1 MEHESSVYSPLI
13 LRRLVAPGLNRTG
26 VVLSIISLVIFLLIA
41 LAHQTVFA
49 SLTFT
54 DIFFIQFLVI
64 LVVTSLGAL
73 LPGLL
78 SASVASLVAVYLGL
92 VTSHVPQVQIG
103 FVVIIYLVEAVFISL
118 IHATYHLHDDRTVR
132 FAGILGQ
139 LNLPLIIADKKG
151 KIVYWN
157 EAAQRVY
164 HYSSDE
170 AGEKKIDLDR
180 LEASAAEEAYQA
192 LPGDRYIDL
201 HTTNDGKPVYVDLL
215 TQSLSHNETLI
226 IAYDVSAYKKRELK
240 LEKQIKAREEFLSFA
255 SHELRTPLTSV
266 LLQLESVLRSIYRD
280 PLASLNI
287 EKLLNLLK
295 NAQYQSK
302 KIADLIANLLDVS
315 RLTHGTPTLNLED
328 VQLHNLVK
336 MVVEGFEEEAKR
348 HGSSISVTIQ
358 AETSGVWDRLQ
369 IEQVLTNLLSNAIKY
384 GNKKPVTVTVGTK
397 GECSMLVVRDRGIGI
412 PKSALEDVF
421 KPYKRFAI
429 DPTHKGLGVG
439 LYISHRIIEAHGGS
453 ISVESKPGSGTSFTV
468 LLPPVPPPADVD
480 VKA

>member
-1 MEHESSVYSPLI
+1 MEHESSVYSPSI

-41 LAHQTVFA
+41 LAQQTVFA

-287 EKLLNLLK
+287 
-295 NAQYQSK
+295 
-302 KIADLIANLLDVS
+302 
-315 RLTHGTPTLNLED
+315 
-328 VQLHNLVK
+328 
-336 MVVEGFEEEAKR
+336 
-348 HGSSISVTIQ
+348 
-358 AETSGVWDRLQ
+358 
-369 IEQVLTNLLSNAIKY
+369 
-384 GNKKPVTVTVGTK
+384 
-397 GECSMLVVRDRGIGI
+397 
-412 PKSALEDVF
+412 
-421 KPYKRFAI
+421 
-429 DPTHKGLGVG
+429 
-439 LYISHRIIEAHGGS
+439 
-453 ISVESKPGSGTSFTV
+453 
-468 LLPPVPPPADVD
+468 
-480 VKA
+480 